1 MSVTKEKQYVL
12 SYWEKT
18 SLRHFD
24 LIVVGSGIVG
34 LFTALFYSKQHPG
47 QRVALLERGLFP
59 EGASTKNAGF
69 ACFGSI
75 SELENDLKNMG
86 ASQAASLV
94 MDRYNGLHLLRKELG
109 DDAVQYEEVGGY
121 EICFDS
127 PDPQRVEYFNDLI
140 EPYLGKRPYS
150 VVSKNGFGFTTK
162 VDCLIKNK
170 LEGTIHTGKMIA
182 RLQEKASKAGVVSF
196 TQTEVLQIEN
206 ADQGKKVRVKT
217 RGATVEFYA
226 SQVALCTNAFSKKFL
241 PEENIEPGRGM
252 ILLSKPDEAFSW
264 KGSFHY
270 HEGYNYFRT
279 INNRLLIGGGRH
291 LDQGGETTLENGI
304 NKKIEAALKS
314 DLSMLFGPE
323 ANIEIDQAWSGIM
336 AFGENKMPVTK
347 RIDPHLVAGIRLGGM
362 GVAIGA
368 TVGKTLAE
376 LVLET

>member
-1 MSVTKEKQYVL
+1 ML

-18 SLRHFD
+18 TLRQFD
-24 LIVVGSGIVG
+24 LIVVGGGIVG
-34 LFTALFYSKQHPG
+34 LFTALFYSKQHPKH
-47 QRVALLERGLFP
+47 RVAILERGLFP

-109 DDAVQYEEVGGY
+109 DDAMQYEEVGGY
-121 EICFDS
+121 EVCFDS
-127 PDPQRVEYFNDLI
+127 PDEQRVEFFNNLI

-150 VVSKNGFGFTTK
+150 VVAKKGFGFSSK

-170 LEGTIHTGKMIA
+170 LEGTIHTGEMIA
-182 RLQEKASKAGVVSF
+182 ALQEKVSKAGVVSF
-196 TQTEVLQIEN
+196 TQAEVLQIDDYN
-206 ADQGKKVRVKT
+206 QGKKVLVKT
-217 RGATVEFYA
+217 LGESVELIGA
-226 SQVALCTNAFSKKFL
+226 QVALCTNAFSKRFL
-241 PEENIEPGRGM
+241 PTENIEPGRGM
-252 ILLSKPDEAFSW
+252 ILLSKPNEAFNW

-291 LDQGGETTLENGI
+291 LDRVGETTLENGI
-304 NKKIEAALKS
+304 NKKIEASLTS
-314 DLSMLFGPE
+314 DLSTLFGPE

-336 AFGENKMPVTK
+336 AFGENKKPITK
-347 RIDPHLVAGIRLGGM
+347 RIDPYLVAGIRLGGM

-368 TVGKTLAE
+368 TVGKRLAG
-376 LVLET
+376 LLGA

>member
-1 MSVTKEKQYVL
+1 MSVTKQKQYVL

-18 SLRHFD
+18 TLRQFD
-24 LIVVGSGIVG
+24 LIVVGGGIVG
-34 LFTALFYSKQHPG
+34 LFTALFYSKQHPKH
-47 QRVALLERGLFP
+47 RVAILERGLFP

-109 DDAVQYEEVGGY
+109 DDAMQYEEVGGY
-121 EICFDS
+121 EVCFDS
-127 PDPQRVEYFNDLI
+127 PDEQRVEFFNNLI

-150 VVSKNGFGFTTK
+150 VVAKKGFGFSSK

-170 LEGTIHTGKMIA
+170 LEGTIHTGEMIA
-182 RLQEKASKAGVVSF
+182 ALQEKVSKAGVVSF
-196 TQTEVLQIEN
+196 TQTEVLQIEDSN
-206 ADQGKKVRVKT
+206 QGKKVLVKT
-217 RGATVEFYA
+217 LGADVELSA
-226 SQVALCTNAFSKKFL
+226 AQVALCTNAFSKKFL
-241 PEENIEPGRGM
+241 SEENIEPGRGM
-252 ILLSKPDEAFSW
+252 ILLSKPNEAFNW

-291 LDQGGETTLENGI
+291 LDRVGETTLENGI
-304 NKKIEAALKS
+304 NKKIEASLTS
-314 DLSMLFGPE
+314 DLSTLFGPE

-336 AFGENKMPVTK
+336 AFGENKKPITK
-347 RIDPHLVAGIRLGGM
+347 RIDPYLVAGIRLGGM

-368 TVGKTLAE
+368 TVGKRIAGLLDA
-376 LVLET
+376 